1 MGGYSYMGAAYVLAP
16 RNLEPLAEE
25 LHEVLSR
32 GLSTLASASVPS
44 PRLCVIRILV
54 HDAATLYRT
63 LNACRLTA
71 RAYLDLW
78 PAAREVW

>member
-1 MGGYSYMGAAYVLAP
+1 MGGDHHRRIG
-16 RNLEPLAEE
+16 PLDEE
-25 LHEVLSR
+25 
-32 GLSTLASASVPS
+32 A
-44 PRLCVIRILV
+44 
-54 HDAATLYRT
+54 